1 MPWNGCEV
9 CHPEIFMG
17 RKRGATKYSMQE
29 IEQDKFCGACHTT
42 VAFPVEDCG
51 RCHSQPGK

>member
-1 MPWNGCEV
+1 
-9 CHPEIFMG
+9 MG